1 MIGAK
6 LLIHNFIGFSFSTM
20 TKLLRAFQGFDAYNK
35 KDPKIYTSNGVTYPQ
50 EYFLALKL
58 HEWVLKLKPDAS
70 EELLLAS
77 RSQHIGRWEIP
88 RESYPDGRDAY
99 LKWRR
104 DLALFHAEK
113 ASSIM
118 HGAGYDD
125 EKITPVRQIILKQ
138 KLKVDAD
145 VQTMENAL
153 CLVFL
158 EFQYE
163 DFYPKHSPGKVVNI
177 LRKSLLKMDSHGHEF
192 ALALNFS
199 EKGLAYINEALNSIK
214 QDQ

>member
-1 MIGAK
+1 
-6 LLIHNFIGFSFSTM
+6 M
-20 TKLLRAFQGFDAYNK
+20 TNLARAFNAFDNYNQ
-35 KDPKIYTSNGVTYPQ
+35 KDPNVFMWNGISYPQ

-58 HEWVLKLKPDAS
+58 YEWVLKLNADAS

-77 RSQHIGRWEIP
+77 RCQHIGRWEIP
-88 RESYPDGRDAY
+88 REKYPNGREGY
-99 LKWRR
+99 LKWRK
-104 DLALFHAEK
+104 DLALLHAEK

-118 HGAGYDD
+118 KDAGYDD
-125 EKITPVRQIILKQ
+125 EQIARVSQIILKQ
-138 KLKVDAD
+138 RLKVDAD

-163 DFYPKHSPGKVVNI
+163 DFLHKHPTEKMVNI
-177 LRKSLLKMDSHGHEF
+177 LRKSLLKMDSHGHQF
-192 ALALNFS
+192 ALGLKYS

-214 QDQ
+214 QNKQSV